1 MLILT
6 RHRGQ
11 SILLMPYPE
20 LDPKTPI
27 GELFRRGPIKVSIV
41 DIGQNRMR
49 IGIDAPPGIVVLRE
63 ELPPPGNEP
72 PPAA

>member
-11 SILLMPYPE
+11 SVLLMPYPE

-27 GELFRRGPIKVSIV
+27 SELFKHGPIKVSIV

-49 IGIDAPPGIVVLRE
+49 LGIDAPPGIVVLRQ
-63 ELPPPGNEP
+63 ELPPSNDPA
-72 PPAA
+72 PAA